1 MSLTAS
7 NRLTRGGINHKILN
21 ITLSDPDISNI
32 YNIVDLEQVKYN
44 GKAGGLVETVQDKRQ
59 ETGEFADVGGINKC
73 SGGVDDCCKDE
84 CTIEGAL
91 QSGSLCYHF
100 SL

>member
-7 NRLTRGGINHKILN
+7 NRLTRGGINHKILC
-21 ITLSDPDISNI
+21 IALSDPDISNI

-59 ETGEFADVGGINKC
+59 ETGECAGVGGINEC

-84 CTIEGAL
+84 CAIEGAL